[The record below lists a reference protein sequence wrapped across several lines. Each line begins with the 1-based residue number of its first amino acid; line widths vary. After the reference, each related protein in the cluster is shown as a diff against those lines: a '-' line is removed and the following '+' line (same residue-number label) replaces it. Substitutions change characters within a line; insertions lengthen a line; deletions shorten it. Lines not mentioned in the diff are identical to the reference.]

1 VKTINYCYLEDE
13 QRWLGNL
20 PDYPDYW
27 EEGESFESLHSNLS
41 HLDFDLTV
49 FNVLK
54 DKKAARP
61 SLKWNYNFNT
71 RFITFSLVIA
81 SVSENACRL

>member
-13 QRWLGNL
+13 QRWLGYL

-27 EEGESFESLHSNLS
+27 EEAESFDSLHSNLYRL
-41 HLDFDLTV
+41 HFDLTV

-54 DKKAARP
+54 DKKAA
-61 SLKWNYNFNT
+61 
-71 RFITFSLVIA
+71 
-81 SVSENACRL
+81 